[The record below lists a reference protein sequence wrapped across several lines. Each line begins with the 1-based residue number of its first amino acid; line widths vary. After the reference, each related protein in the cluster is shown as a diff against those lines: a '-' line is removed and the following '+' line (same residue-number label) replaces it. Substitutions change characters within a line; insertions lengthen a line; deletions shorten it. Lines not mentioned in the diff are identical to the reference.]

1 MAVLKD
7 RDIEKTL
14 KHPINTVQRQDY
26 VIVPPDTTCEACGT
40 VKPRDQMFNVI
51 MQIGSPGHPEIP
63 PFQCLG
69 GEQSLGE
76 HWACSI
82 DCYRTVAIACLDEHM
97 IPFLQHLHTNVVP
110 VLNARR
116 EAALAERKESP

>member
-1 MAVLKD
+1 MARLKNRTVD
-7 RDIEKTL
+7 ETL
-14 KHPINTVQRQDY
+14 KHPINTVQRQDL
-26 VIVPPDTTCEACGT
+26 IVLPPDTTCEACGN
-40 VKPRDQMFNVI
+40 VLPRDQMFNVI
-51 MQIGSPGHPEIP
+51 MQIGSPGHPDIP

-82 DCYRTVAIACLDEHM
+82 ACYRTCVMACLEEHM
-97 IPFLQHLHTNVVP
+97 IPFLEYIHANVVP

-116 EAALAERKESP
+116 EAALSKESP